1 MIRAFVKTD
10 TDELKVHETLEGL
23 SHESVHWID
32 LHEPSMDERALAAD
46 FLGVDLPSRAHMQ
59 EIESSSRLYRDEEVL
74 RVTATI
80 ISQADTE
87 KPITAPI
94 TFMLTQDCLITIRY
108 SDPMPF
114 RTYFEHISRHPALCA
129 SGRTAFAGLIEAIID
144 RMADLLEVV
153 GTGMDRLSH
162 EVFAPPSKKPRS
174 RDFEEVLV
182 RIGRFGDLTSRVRE
196 SLLSLSRIMIFL
208 DSAVRATEDESMQKR
223 ADTINLDLKS
233 LGDHSMFLSSKINFM
248 LDATLGMI
256 SIEQSSIIKIFS
268 VAAVVFLPPT
278 LIASIYGMNFQ
289 FMPELDWRIGY
300 PLALLFMVVSAILPY
315 YYFKRR
321 GWL

>member
-1 MIRAFVKTD
+1 MIRAFVRTAAGD
-10 TDELKVHETLEGL
+10 LEVSDDLGGL
-23 SHESVHWID
+23 APEGVHWID
-32 LHEPSMDERALAAD
+32 LHEPSMDERAVAAD
-46 FLGVDLPSRAHMQ
+46 FLGVELPSRADMQ

-80 ISQADTE
+80 ISKADTE
-87 KPITAPI
+87 QPITSPI
-94 TFMLTQDCLITIRY
+94 TFILTQECLITIRY

-114 RTYFEHISRHPALCA
+114 RSYYDHLMRHPALCS

-144 RMADLLEVV
+144 RMADILEVV
-153 GTGMDRLSH
+153 GSGMDRLSH
-162 EVFAPPSKKPRS
+162 EVFAPPGKKPRS
-174 RDFEEVLV
+174 NDFEAILV
-182 RIGRFGDLTSRVRE
+182 RIGRYGDLTSRVRE

-208 DSAVRATEDESMQKR
+208 DSAIRATDDEAIQKR
-223 ADTINLDLKS
+223 ADTINWDLKS
-233 LGDHSMFLSSKINFM
+233 LGDHSMFLSGKINFM

-278 LIASIYGMNFQ
+278 LIASIYGMNFHD
-289 FMPELDWRIGY
+289 MPELGWPVGY
-300 PLALLFMVVSAILPY
+300 PVALVLMVVSAILPY
-315 YYFKRR
+315 LYFKRR